1 MATAAAPEWY
11 PVDSR
16 EDVLS
21 AMEIEEGIN
30 VTSMTDD
37 EIECPVVCDTVW
49 HTLTSEP
56 DGAAKITAAA
66 AARAL
71 AETLNA
77 GKTEEEAIIAVEAA
91 KSLNKDLLFARWAS
105 CCFAN
110 GDFAAALPYKLPVS
124 FVAQAADIP
133 YETTVNGQYRVGCIL
148 PLTASDAVRIF
159 NTLCHIG
166 PSVCIQP
173 SKQHASLSAASSGDL
188 SFSSAVLNPNVCL
201 GADGSSSSCVFLEC
215 GPDPNEVRNLKLLQA
230 ELSQFEREL
239 MEVVSHR
246 AFKERGGIGDKELSW
261 AEIGVH
267 LVALRIKEEELR
279 ARIAANKLAIKKEK
293 GGGVMAMHDRL
304 QLRRGTVVTSV
315 DHLQDELS
323 KEHAGLLPVILL
335 DSRVSEL
342 RESVNMLSESAS
354 KQHVIVWSRWSKCAS
369 AHTSPEP
376 PLVDM
381 PFSDAV
387 RHRLLPSIHSTAYLS
402 VASYF
407 ILTKHFYNQ
416 LSCLQQL
423 CGPDERPLQ
432 SQKIFELPKFIRP
445 NYFNPRLLEKTIS
458 SKYIIFVLRPL
469 FH

>member
-1 MATAAAPEWY
+1 
-11 PVDSR
+11 
-16 EDVLS
+16 
-21 AMEIEEGIN
+21 
-30 VTSMTDD
+30 
-37 EIECPVVCDTVW
+37 
-49 HTLTSEP
+49 
-56 DGAAKITAAA
+56 
-66 AARAL
+66 
-71 AETLNA
+71 
-77 GKTEEEAIIAVEAA
+77 
-91 KSLNKDLLFARWAS
+91 
-105 CCFAN
+105 
-110 GDFAAALPYKLPVS
+110 
-124 FVAQAADIP
+124 
-133 YETTVNGQYRVGCIL
+133 
-148 PLTASDAVRIF
+148 
-159 NTLCHIG
+159 
-166 PSVCIQP
+166 
-173 SKQHASLSAASSGDL
+173 
-188 SFSSAVLNPNVCL
+188 
-201 GADGSSSSCVFLEC
+201 
-215 GPDPNEVRNLKLLQA
+215 
-230 ELSQFEREL
+230 
-239 MEVVSHR
+239 
-246 AFKERGGIGDKELSW
+246 
-261 AEIGVH
+261 
-267 LVALRIKEEELR
+267 
-279 ARIAANKLAIKKEK
+279 
-293 GGGVMAMHDRL
+293 MAMHDRL

-335 DSRVSEL
+335 DSRVSDL

-387 RHRLLPSIHSTAYLS
+387 RHRLLPSFHSTAYLS